1 VTHGVGDGRSGDPY
15 LTIAD
20 MTDDQHRSP
29 AAPLLRAP
37 EDGERI
43 DVAGVAHFFRLTGEH
58 TGGRFAFEEFSLAPG
73 TIGAR
78 PHVHDAHD
86 EYFYVLE
93 GELTLHTGEGEVTA
107 GPGHLLAATRG
118 TPHGFRNAGPVPARA
133 LCLMTPAGYE
143 NYFRDVHAA
152 VSAGAE
158 ATEELLAEF
167 RGRYRTRS
175 YPVPAESRKGP

>member
-1 VTHGVGDGRSGDPY
+1 
-15 LTIAD
+15 
-20 MTDDQHRSP
+20 MTDDQPRTP
-29 AAPLLRAP
+29 VAPLLRGP
-37 EDGERI
+37 EDGEHI
-43 DVAGVAHFFRLTGEH
+43 DVAGVVHFFRLTGEH

-78 PHVHDAHD
+78 PHVHDGHD

-93 GELTLHTGEGEVTA
+93 GELTLHTGDGEVTA

-118 TPHGFRNAGPVPARA
+118 TPHGFRNAGPDPARA
-133 LCLMTPAGYE
+133 LCLFTPAGYE

-158 ATEELLAEF
+158 ATEALLAEF
-167 RGRYRTRS
+167 RSRYRTRS
-175 YPVPAESRKGP
+175 YPVPSESRKEP